1 MTGWR
6 VSKLVIVLLAIVASV
21 GTAVV
26 ATRARLRARVEPK
39 AAPTPT
45 SIHVPFVATAIQ
57 VDAEMANK
65 RVWDSEAGSTQNF
78 RDANGKGMVPYS
90 EMRARWGNGMLYLWL
105 YAGDLDLEGRVR
117 QPDGD
122 LAGDDAF
129 HIELGAGDRVY
140 AIDISVLGTVSDAVC
155 ARPANAPGPR
165 PVGECDRRWKSHATV
180 AVDVDGSLNRIHDND
195 EEWLVEMAIP
205 LVDVGLSAS
214 AARGARIPFSVSRCE
229 VGYDGRHACGG
240 WGVGQSRE
248 LVLDPV
254 VAQLP

>member
-1 MTGWR
+1 MF
-6 VSKLVIVLLAIVASV
+6 AAVAAVFAATV
-21 GTAVV
+21 GT
-26 ATRARLRARVEPK
+26 RAPQRARVEPVV
-39 AAPTPT
+39 APV
-45 SIHVPFVATAIQ
+45 SIHVPFVATAIH
-57 VDAEMANK
+57 VGAEMADK

-78 RDANGKGMVPYS
+78 KDANGNGMVPYS

-117 QPDGD
+117 EADGD
-122 LAGDDAF
+122 LTGDDAF
-129 HIELGAGDRVY
+129 HIELGAGERVH
-140 AIDISVLGTVSDAVC
+140 AIDVSVLGTVSDAVC
-155 ARPANAPGPR
+155 TRPASAPGPR
-165 PVGECDRRWKSHATV
+165 PVGECDRRWQSHATV

-205 LVDVGLSAS
+205 LVEVGVPAS

-240 WGVGQSRE
+240 WGVGQRRE